1 MELRLYKEPYQ
12 EPYST
17 NRLRLLFEG
26 AVDATGEVQVGP
38 DSDGR
43 DASRRDTSR
52 RDTSRRD
59 VYLYVWIEDR
69 LALSG
74 FQAVL
79 DEEFVLDFHAPA
91 KIEFSRISGRPVK
104 RSLSRPLT
112 GRERRGFLACL
123 KDLSNQVFPDL
134 IRKVEAIAH
143 GETVDA
149 CTLTK
154 EEIVT
159 LNKLAEASS
168 GVPKRR

>member
-26 AVDATGEVQVGP
+26 AVDAKT
-38 DSDGR
+38 
-43 DASRRDTSR
+43 DAPSGCE
-52 RDTSRRD
+52 TSRRD

-69 LALSG
+69 RTLWG

-91 KIEFSRISGRPVK
+91 KVEFSRISGRPVK

-112 GRERRGFLACL
+112 SRERRNFLACL
-123 KDLSNQVFPDL
+123 KELENPVFPGL
-134 IRKVEAIAH
+134 IKSVDAIAH
-143 GETVDA
+143 GETVSA
-149 CTLTK
+149 LNLTR
-154 EEIVT
+154 EETDT
-159 LNKLAEASS
+159 LNRLAESSS
-168 GVPKRR
+168 GVPKQP